1 MSKVNQRYILTLV
14 LALLV
19 LLSIPFYWHR
29 APKPRPTESEVSATQ
44 DKVYEAVVRD
54 MITPSDG
61 RVRVTQLV
69 FSEMVFTPFWEEG
82 DTSPCEARARKQMW
96 LENGKLPYDSIADKA
111 YRLLTRD
118 SYDDALQ
125 PDTIQN
131 FVTSFCAPGQLSH
144 TFHTDLPRT
153 FIGDER
159 IDFDYGLVLLRKGQ
173 PPTRQFPGAIGMIS
187 FSRVG
192 IDSRLDEAIV
202 ATSFVCGGLCGSG
215 NRYVLRKRQ
224 GRWEVVNK
232 WGVWVS

>member
-1 MSKVNQRYILTLV
+1 VSKANQRYILTSV

-19 LLSIPFYWHR
+19 LLSVALYWRHT
-29 APKPRPTESEVSATQ
+29 PKSRPSESEVSATQ

-69 FSEMVFTPFWEEG
+69 FGEMVLTPFWEEG
-82 DTSPCEARARKQMW
+82 DTSQCEARARKQMW
-96 LENGKLPYDSIADKA
+96 LENGKLPYDSIADRV

-131 FVTSFCAPGQLSH
+131 FVMSFCTPGQLSH

-159 IDFDYGLVLLRKGQ
+159 IDFGDGLVLLQKGQ
-173 PPTRQFPGAIGMIS
+173 PPARQFPGASGIIS

-192 IDSRLDEAIV
+192 FDSRLDEAIV

-215 NRYVLRKRQ
+215 NRYVLRKRH

>member
-1 MSKVNQRYILTLV
+1 MGKEIQRGRSITALTLV
-14 LALLV
+14 GILL
-19 LLSIPFYWHR
+19 IAFYWLH
-29 APKPRPTESEVSATQ
+29 APNSRPTEKDVAAAQ
-44 DKVYEAVVRD
+44 DEVYEAVVRD

-69 FSEMVFTPFWEEG
+69 FGETVLTPWGYANES
-82 DTSPCEARARKQMW
+82 SPCAERARKQLR
-96 LENGKLPYDSIADKA
+96 LENGKLPYDSIADRA
-111 YRLLTRD
+111 YRLLKRD

-131 FVTSFCAPGQLSH
+131 FVANFCAPGQLSN
-144 TFHTDLPRT
+144 TFRTDLPRT

-159 IDFDYGLVLLRKGQ
+159 IDFGEGLVLLQKGQ
-173 PPTRQFPGAIGMIS
+173 PPARRFPGASGIIS

-192 IDSRLDEAIV
+192 FDSRIDEAIV

-224 GRWEVVNK
+224 GRWEIVNK
-232 WGVWVS
+232 WQVWVS